1 MKYIIYA
8 RVSPRGSDFEGETSI
23 QMQIDMCRRH
33 IEAAGDEVVSVIS
46 DEFYS
51 GKTMDRPGMNQIM
64 CELQSG
70 TAAWDAICFYKM
82 SRLSR
87 SQRDSVNFLAELA
100 DHGKGFLSITEKY
113 DYSTPIGRAMLG
125 VMQVINQLEREQTS
139 ENTRNKMISIAAKGL
154 CPYGNPPRGYKR
166 REKGDNQLYLD
177 PRRAEEI
184 KDIFQMYASPDYTM
198 QDIQRR
204 YRCLSKQAILN
215 ILRNQTYLG
224 KIVYAGQIYPG
235 KHPAIISQALF
246 DQVQEMLSRAGSGLN
261 LRKKAHKRQ
270 YLLSGLLRCKCGRY
284 MSPASAKSGRYFYYE
299 CTDDLNCKNRI
310 RAEAIEEEALN
321 QLQHLNRKIDYKL
334 IEAGWAEVEQRHQEY
349 VNALRPE
356 LENCREAVRQAK
368 AEREKIIELLMS
380 GHLSE
385 TNAPIFNARLETASK
400 EVDRL
405 TARIEGL
412 EAECSNIGYDPD
424 RALQFVREIETI
436 ADIMA
441 HIPGDFEQ
449 QRRILVT
456 HIKQIAEQ
464 PDGSFRFYFNFEPP
478 KSSTICQVWLPTI
491 DLNELFVITFS
502 LAS

>member
-1 MKYIIYA
+1 MKYLIYA

-23 QMQIDMCRRH
+23 QMQIDMCKRH
-33 IEAAGDEVVSVIS
+33 IEAAGDEVVSIVS

-64 CELQSG
+64 LELQNG
-70 TAAWDAICFYKM
+70 TAEWDAICFYKM

-87 SQRDSVNFLAELA
+87 NQRDSVNFLAELA

-139 ENTRNKMISIAAKGL
+139 ENTRNKMISIAARGL

-166 REKGDNQLYLD
+166 GEKGDNQLYLD

-184 KDIFQMYASPDYTM
+184 KDIFQMYASPEYTM
-198 QDIQRR
+198 QDIQKR

-235 KHPAIISQALF
+235 RHPAIISQALF
-246 DQVQEMLSRAGSGLN
+246 DKVQQTLPQANSGLS

-270 YLLSGLLRCKCGRY
+270 YLLSSLLRCKCGRY

-299 CTDDLNCKNRI
+299 CTNDLDCKNRV
-310 RAEAIEEEALN
+310 RAEDIEAEALN
-321 QLQHLNRKIDYKL
+321 QLRHLKEKIDYKL
-334 IEAGWAEVEQRHQEY
+334 IEASLAEIEQRHQEY
-349 VNALRPE
+349 VNALRPD
-356 LENCREAVRQAK
+356 LENCREALRQAK
-368 AEREKIIELLMS
+368 AEREKIIELLIS

-385 TNAPIFNARLETASK
+385 ANAPIFNARLEAASK

-405 TARIEGL
+405 TARFENL
-412 EAECSNIGYDPD
+412 EAECNNIGYDPD
-424 RALQFVREIETI
+424 QALQFVQEIETI
-436 ADIMA
+436 ADVMEQ
-441 HIPGDFEQ
+441 IPEDLEK

-464 PDGSFRFYFNFEPP
+464 PDGSFRFYFNFESP
-478 KSSTICQVWLPTI
+478 KSSTICQVWLRQLDSNQI
-491 DLNELFVITFS
+491 LRYF
-502 LAS
+502 